1 MEYLP
6 LEKILSNPDQPRKNF
21 EKSALDGLAQSIREN
36 GILQPILVEQ
46 ISDDSYIL
54 CDGERRVRAA
64 RMAGLTEIPALI
76 ISSKENDGSISR
88 LLKALVAN
96 LQRSDLNPLEEAQ
109 TYKCLMDAENL
120 SVRALSI
127 KTGIYETRIYNLLMI
142 LQLDQPIQKLIEA
155 GKFTHN
161 PAIIKLLLD
170 IPDNSSRIDLCQK
183 LTSRGLG
190 KNGKAIR
197 NSSNLLIKK
206 LKNIEQ
212 FAPEII
218 PSIELAKTDARIDL
232 PKWDILFQTGK
243 IPSWSVIY
251 KSALEACNACPRR
264 PVASEII
271 CKNCL
276 AVILLSQIIK
286 NGNQER
292 AHILAKKVIKQR
304 AMVNGCG

>member
-1 MEYLP
+1 MEYMPLDRILP
-6 LEKILSNPDQPRKNF
+6 NPDQPRKNF
-21 EKSALDGLAQSIREN
+21 EKSALDGLAQSIKEN

-46 ISDDSYIL
+46 LSDGSYIL

-64 RMAGLTEIPALI
+64 KIAGFTEIPAMI
-76 ISSKENDGSISR
+76 ISPNEDDGSTSR

-96 LQRSDLNPLEEAQ
+96 LQRSDLNPLEEAR
-109 TYKCLMDAENL
+109 TYKYLMEGENL
-120 SVRALSI
+120 SMRELSI
-127 KTGIYETRIYNLLMI
+127 KIGIYESRIYNSLMI
-142 LQLDQPIQKLIEA
+142 LRLDQPIQRLIEA

-161 PAIIKLLLD
+161 PEIIKLLLD
-170 IPDNSSRIDLCQK
+170 IPDNSYRIDLCQK
-183 LTSRGLG
+183 LASRGLG

-212 FAPEII
+212 FSPEII
-218 PSIELAKTDARIDL
+218 PSIELAQKNARINL

-243 IPSWSVIY
+243 VPSWSVIY

-264 PVASEII
+264 QVASDIT

-276 AVILLSQIIK
+276 AVTLLSQIIK
-286 NGNQER
+286 NGNQEK

-304 AMVNGCG
+304 AMVNGRG

>member
-109 TYKCLMDAENL
+109 TYKRLMDAENL

-161 PAIIKLLLD
+161 PEIIKLLLD
-170 IPDNSSRIDLCQK
+170 IPDNSYRIDLCQK

-206 LKNIEQ
+206 LKNM
-212 FAPEII
+212 
-218 PSIELAKTDARIDL
+218 L
-232 PKWDILFQTGK
+232 
-243 IPSWSVIY
+243 Y
-251 KSALEACNACPRR
+251 Y
-264 PVASEII
+264 
-271 CKNCL
+271 
-276 AVILLSQIIK
+276 
-286 NGNQER
+286 
-292 AHILAKKVIKQR
+292 
-304 AMVNGCG
+304 